1 MLKYLI
7 RVFDDSDK
15 LLLQVVVP
23 ADNLWDALENAHH
36 VGTVKAVIL
45 DEE

>member
-7 RVFDDSDK
+7 RVFNPDDT

-23 ADNLWDALENAHH
+23 ADNLWDSLENAHTL
-36 VGTVKAVIL
+36 GTVKAVIL